1 MNHRGAA
8 DAVMLAMRQWNR
20 RQWPQQRRLMLM
32 MLACR
37 LLDARDA
44 GTEAVESPPVD
55 AGGAADARDAGAA
68 DDAGLRAAESR

>member
-1 MNHRGAA
+1 
-8 DAVMLAMRQWNR
+8 
-20 RQWPQQRRLMLM
+20 M

-44 GTEAVESPPVD
+44 GTEAVEPPPVN